1 MYLVGCGHL
10 IDSSHKDISS
20 VLHLCL
26 SANRKKLK
34 PMDMK
39 LFFIRMV
46 LLYSHS
52 ATTITWYQYYS
63 CITKYFSGNL
73 STPFELP

>member
-39 LFFIRMV
+39 LFFYKDGV
-46 LLYSHS
+46 
-52 ATTITWYQYYS
+52 TV
-63 CITKYFSGNL
+63 FS
-73 STPFELP
+73 